1 MRLRFA
7 LLLTALLIALPAQA
21 ETEDEAAVRTLI
33 AVWYGEMRKRASA
46 RPTKYLAPGA
56 MLLPEDCPDTCPPL
70 KRSADLRPLLGA
82 RYLAA
87 RAREFDY
94 EIERLRV
101 ERTLARADVWER
113 GFDYAWAL
121 KKTTQSAA
129 AAIFVLEKREGE
141 GWKVLVY
148 QSLVRAIRPQDKDAP
163 LPDLSPKD

>member
-1 MRLRFA
+1 
-7 LLLTALLIALPAQA
+7 
-21 ETEDEAAVRTLI
+21 
-33 AVWYGEMRKRASA
+33 
-46 RPTKYLAPGA
+46 
-56 MLLPEDCPDTCPPL
+56 MLLPEDCPDMCPPL